1 MKLVH
6 RLLPQPILSL
16 AILGLWLG
24 LAGSV
29 SVGQVL
35 LGTLLALLIPFLTRG
50 FWPDPPRIAR
60 PLVGARLVATV
71 LFDIVVAN
79 WQVARRVLGPLDRL
93 HPRFIE
99 VPLDLEDNF
108 IATILGS
115 IVSMTPGTVSVD
127 IDQERRLLLVHAL
140 DAEDPEA
147 LIRAIKARYEAPL
160 KEVFQC

>member
-1 MKLVH
+1 MKLFY
-6 RLLPQPILSL
+6 RLLPQPVLSL
-16 AILGLWLG
+16 LIAALWLG
-24 LAGSV
+24 LAGSA

-35 LGTLLALLIPFLTRG
+35 LATLLGLTLPRLTQA
-50 FWPDPPRIAR
+50 FWPDRPRLAR
-60 PLVGARLVATV
+60 PIAGAKLAVIV

-99 VPLDLEDNF
+99 VPLDIEDNF
-108 IATILGS
+108 VATILGG

-147 LIRAIKARYEAPL
+147 AIRIIKSRYEAPL
-160 KEVFQC
+160 KEAFQC

>member
-1 MKLVH
+1 MTLFH
-6 RLLPQPILSL
+6 RLLPQPVLSL
-16 AILGLWLG
+16 VIVALWLG

-35 LGTLLALLIPFLTRG
+35 LATLLGLLLPWLTQS
-50 FWPDPPRIAR
+50 FWPNRPRVAR
-60 PLVGARLVATV
+60 PVAGARLAVIV

-99 VPLDLEDNF
+99 VPLDIEDNF
-108 IATILGS
+108 VATILGG

-140 DAEDPEA
+140 DVEDPETA
-147 LIRAIKARYEAPL
+147 IRTIKARYEAPL